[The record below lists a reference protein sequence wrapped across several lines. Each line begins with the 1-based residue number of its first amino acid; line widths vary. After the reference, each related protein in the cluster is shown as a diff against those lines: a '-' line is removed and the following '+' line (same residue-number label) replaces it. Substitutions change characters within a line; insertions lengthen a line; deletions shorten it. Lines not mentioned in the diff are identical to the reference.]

1 MSASG
6 RSNDGAVGDV
16 RTRAVSRYVRLRVV
30 AQGLSRFTLDAQAS
44 PGESLQQ
51 RFIAETGLLAQAR
64 HPHLLRGVVDGGR
77 SARFSETLSAFVPSD
92 TDWLAGLSLYRRLL
106 MFAQLASALG
116 ALHRGGLVHGVL
128 HPDRC
133 GVRANGDLVLLDLGR
148 VWSDDAGRGGGDDLS
163 HAAPECLAGQAPDPR
178 ADVYSLGLLLYR
190 FGAAAPLP
198 RRGAPAFSAELV
210 ALQPLLDAM
219 LSAAPAQRPGSVTML
234 LDRLNT
240 AIMRAPALADRL
252 ERERQPDE
260 TPIERA
266 IAVLSMQSQNA
277 AFGAT
282 AAALLQGAE
291 RWQARVARS
300 RAGLALRVGLVL
312 VTIAAAS
319 VYAIRTRA
327 PAEMGLVES
336 LTRTAQNQLDAGH
349 VLLPP
354 DDNALDTLRTLRGI
368 DPAGAATAALAQ
380 RIRAQAPAA
389 VEQAIAAEAF
399 DAADAALSRALRAF
413 PDEAALAALSDRM
426 AVARRESAQ
435 REQRRELLA
444 RLDALLAAET
454 VDDAQWTQLWELMEK
469 ARVVAPDAAHDASD
483 LAERRARVEAL
494 TVARARAALEADDLA
509 VAEAVIRRLHDAFS
523 ASGEL
528 AALEAEYRRRAGAS
542 RQQQV
547 VKLLQDAAA
556 AEQGGDAVA
565 VANALDAYLAA
576 SRLMPE
582 DAAAR
587 DGAARIGRRALARA
601 GDTADADDARRWL
614 VLAKRVLPPAETTAL
629 DTRIAQQGRDE
640 TAARE
645 TLIARAELAA
655 RRGNYFGAGDD
666 SAIALYRQAGDAAS
680 PQRRQGIARL
690 RESALKDADALIAQ
704 RRYDEAAALV
714 DAALANLGS
723 DAEFGRRKLTLASLQ
738 SRAAPDAASAVQGT
752 LSINAIPW
760 ARVQSVVSVRDGH
773 AAALDAEATTPLR
786 LTLPAGDYVVAL
798 GDPVGGTTRHVNVR
812 VAANDG
818 ASITV
823 NLRET
828 PPAAVDAARSEP

>member
-1 MSASG
+1 MSANG
-6 RSNDGAVGDV
+6 RSNDSIVGDA

-44 PGESLQQ
+44 PSESLQQ

-163 HAAPECLAGQAPDPR
+163 HAAPECLAGQTPDPR

-198 RRGAPAFSAELV
+198 RRGAPVFSAELV

-277 AFGAT
+277 AFGAP

-300 RAGLALRVGLVL
+300 RVGLALRAGLVL

-336 LTRTAQNQLDAGH
+336 LARTAQNQLEAGH

-354 DDNALDTLRTLRGI
+354 EDNALDTLRTLRGI
-368 DPAGAATAALAQ
+368 DPAGAATTALAQ
-380 RIRAQAPAA
+380 RVRAQAPAA

-426 AVARRESAQ
+426 AAARRESAQ

-469 ARVVAPDAAHDASD
+469 ARALAPDATDF
-483 LAERRARVEAL
+483 AERRARVEAL
-494 TVARARAALEADDLA
+494 TIARARAALEADDLA

-547 VKLLQDAAA
+547 VTLLQDAAA
-556 AEQGGDAVA
+556 AEQGADAVA
-565 VANALDAYLAA
+565 VAKALDAYLAA

-614 VLAKRVLPPAETTAL
+614 VLAKRVLPPVETTAL
-629 DTRIAQQGRDE
+629 DARIAQQGRDE

-655 RRGNYFGAGDD
+655 RRGNYFGASDD

-680 PQRRQGIARL
+680 PRRRQGIARL
-690 RESALKDADALIAQ
+690 REAALKDADALIAQ

-798 GDPVGGTTRHVNVR
+798 GDPAGGTTRHVNVR

-823 NLRET
+823 NLREI